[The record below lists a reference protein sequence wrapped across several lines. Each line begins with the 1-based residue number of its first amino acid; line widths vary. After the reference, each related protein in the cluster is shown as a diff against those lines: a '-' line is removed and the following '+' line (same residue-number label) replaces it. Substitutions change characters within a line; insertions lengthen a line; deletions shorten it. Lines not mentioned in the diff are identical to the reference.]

1 MATSTSVNS
10 SYAGEVAGE
19 IIGQAYKEMDTI
31 NKNAVSVLANIP
43 FQTTIRKIEYANGRS
58 DYACGFTPKG
68 SVVLSE
74 VVLAP
79 KKIKNEAEL
88 CKEDWRQVWDTA
100 TMGFSAHNDKMP
112 TDESQAFLSEMLA
125 DISQATDRDI
135 WQGDAGV
142 SGEFDGFIKKFQAD
156 GDVIAPTH
164 APLDKSNVIA
174 QMELIQNSIPDALL
188 QKDLVWACGYDVEK
202 YFKQAVAGD
211 DYNNQGVV
219 GDKPLNFLGN
229 DLLPLGGL
237 PASTIVVYER
247 KNLYFGTGLMQD
259 HNRIDVK
266 DMDESDLSG
275 NIRYKMVYTAG
286 VQYVNSEDIIY
297 YGVASS

>member
-1 MATSTSVNS
+1 MATSATVNS

-58 DYACGFTPKG
+58 DYACGFTPAG
-68 SVVLSE
+68 SVTLSE

-156 GDVIAPTH
+156 VDVIAPTH

-219 GDKPLNFLGN
+219 GDK
-229 DLLPLGGL
+229 PLGGL

-297 YGVASS
+297 YGVAS